1 MHSRLRPI
9 VLLTLSALIP
19 SSLASPRPS
28 IPARNLG
35 QRIEVKKTP
44 VLDRTPAS
52 LSLPEVDLSDW
63 SLRDKIGQL
72 LIVGYRS
79 PQQIRK
85 LKVGG
90 LVLFAWN
97 LGDRVEDTRRIVQK
111 IKKEA
116 AKELKAPLFLA
127 TDQEGGRVL
136 RIREGMT
143 PFPDAAAMGAMQ
155 DPYLAFRV
163 GKAMGLELASLGL
176 NMNFAPVL
184 DLGNAKSFLGN
195 RIWGENIDGVG
206 FPAVSF
212 IRGQRAAGVVDV
224 AKHFPGHG
232 MTHVDS
238 HFGLPKI
245 QKTREQ
251 LLRQDLAPFRLAIG
265 EGVLAL
271 MTAHVEYPQI
281 APGPASLSE
290 VFLTDILRKE
300 LGFEGLVITDDL
312 EMDGV
317 KVGAGQDYGDLA
329 LQALKAGSDMILLVW
344 SKDRQEAIF
353 QRIERAVVSGE
364 VSQDWLDQKVRRILA
379 VKGKS
384 IGTKH
389 DAFENPYWRE
399 NLRLPETLTLASE
412 VSERA
417 IRWLS
422 GPETKIRDDLQKR
435 WGEAWDVY
443 LPQGS
448 FRRLWLEGRPR
459 DRVTIYSSRGRDEER
474 FLKELTQKLQ
484 KKGEAPLVLLTPPR
498 RDMKESLFWA
508 MGKILGRQA
517 LLPNSDKSVLWVHQG
532 LQPLLV
538 RGDVE
543 SQGLGILSLFSAS
556 DLSLE
561 ALQAQFSP
569 ALTR

>member
-9 VLLTLSALIP
+9 ALVTLSAIVSP
-19 SSLASPRPS
+19 CVASPRAS

-35 QRIEVKKTP
+35 QRVEVKT
-44 VLDRTPAS
+44 VPAMGRVPS
-52 LSLPEVDLSDW
+52 SVQALSDVDISGW

-97 LGDRVEDTRRIVQK
+97 LGDSVEDTRRIVQK

-116 AKELKAPLFLA
+116 AEELKAPLFLA

-184 DLGNAKSFLGN
+184 DLGNSKSFLGN
-195 RIWGENIDGVG
+195 RIWGENVDGVG

-232 MTHVDS
+232 MTNMDS
-238 HFGLPKI
+238 HFELPQI

-251 LLRQDLAPFRLAIG
+251 LLNQDLAPFRLAIG

-271 MTAHVEYPQI
+271 MTAHVEYPKI

-317 KVGAGQDYGDLA
+317 KMGASQDYGDLA

-353 QRIERAVVSGE
+353 QRLEKAVLAGE
-364 VSQDWLDQKVRRILA
+364 ISEAWLDQKLRRILA
-379 VKGKS
+379 VKAKS
-384 IGTKH
+384 IGLRH
-389 DAFENPYWRE
+389 DAFENPFWRE
-399 NLRLPETLTLASE
+399 NLRLPETLTLATE

-422 GPETKIRDDLQKR
+422 GPETKIRGDLQKR
-435 WGEAWDVY
+435 WGESWDIY

-448 FRRLWLEGRPR
+448 YRRLWMEGRPR
-459 DRVTIYSSRGRDEER
+459 DKVTVYSTRGQGQET
-474 FLKELTQKLQ
+474 FLADLSKKLQ
-484 KKGEAPLVLLTPPR
+484 RKSDTPLLVLTPPR
-498 RDMKESLFWA
+498 RDMKEALFWS
-508 MGKILGRQA
+508 MGKLLGKQA
-517 LLPNSDKSVLWVHQG
+517 LLERSDKTVLWIHQG
-532 LQPLLV
+532 LQPV
-538 RGDVE
+538 VIRDGVE

-556 DLSLE
+556 DLSLA
-561 ALQAQFSP
+561 ALQSQLGP
-569 ALTR
+569 VR

>member
-1 MHSRLRPI
+1 VHSRLRPI
-9 VLLTLSALIP
+9 ALLTLSAFATP
-19 SSLASPRPS
+19 CVASPRAS

-35 QRIEVKKTP
+35 QRVEIKKTP
-44 VLDRTPAS
+44 LINRAPAS
-52 LSLPEVDLSDW
+52 TQPQSELDISSW

-97 LGDRVEDTRRIVQK
+97 LGDSVEDTRRIVQK

-116 AKELKAPLFLA
+116 SKELKAPLFLA

-232 MTHVDS
+232 MTNVDS
-238 HFGLPKI
+238 HFGLPQI

-251 LLRQDLAPFRLAIG
+251 LLNQDLAPFRLAIG

-271 MTAHVEYPQI
+271 MTAHVEYPKI

-353 QRIERAVVSGE
+353 KRLEKAVVSGE
-364 VSQDWLDQKVRRILA
+364 VSEAWLDQKLRRILT
-379 VKGKS
+379 VKAKS
-384 IGTKH
+384 IGLQH
-389 DAFENPYWRE
+389 DAFENPFWRE
-399 NLRLPETLTLASE
+399 NLRLPETLTLATE

-422 GPETKIRDDLQKR
+422 GPETKIRGDLQKR
-435 WGEAWDVY
+435 WGESWDVY
-443 LPQGS
+443 LPQGNY
-448 FRRLWLEGRPR
+448 RRLWMEGRPR
-459 DRVTIYSSRGRDEER
+459 DRVTVYSTRGLGQES
-474 FLKELTQKLQ
+474 FLADLSQKLQ
-484 KKGEAPLVLLTPPR
+484 RKSDTPLVVLTPPR
-498 RDMKESLFWA
+498 RDMKESLFWS
-508 MGKILGRQA
+508 MGKLLGQQA
-517 LLPNSDKSVLWVHQG
+517 LLERSDKSVLWVHQG
-532 LQPLLV
+532 LQPVLI
-538 RGDVE
+538 RDGVE

-561 ALQAQFSP
+561 ALQSQLGP
-569 ALTR
+569 VR